1 MYFMWIIHNLKV
13 MNRTVFW
20 AGRFIKYSNL
30 EYQPVND
37 IQQVH
42 LQDQLFLKY
51 VYTRKNSNEYQSSFK
66 ELK

>member
-1 MYFMWIIHNLKV
+1 
-13 MNRTVFW
+13 MNRTVYW
-20 AGRFIKYSNL
+20 AGQFIKYSNL
-30 EYQPVND
+30 EPVND

>member
-1 MYFMWIIHNLKV
+1 
-13 MNRTVFW
+13 MNRTVYW
-20 AGRFIKYSNL
+20 AGQFIKYSNL

-42 LQDQLFLKY
+42 LKDQLFLKY